1 LAGFLHNLLRRL
13 RPGGRAAAPRRGEVH
28 VAAFGKHPGWDDHV
42 ELGLNT
48 TRLAEV
54 RQSFYVEGIA
64 GNVDSGAWDKLPAES
79 RLAEFDHAMLL
90 QAPGEVI
97 AGRFWSSRDRKGR
110 GRYPMVACAHAAG
123 MSIRWALRTAL
134 PALERL
140 KMRCQEATTAE
151 SVTQAIDAAQQEL
164 LPRAATSG
172 DGQTVLADAP
182 PSAVLP
188 QLLGRPELGENHRGL
203 LAAMYHLERAMTSIE
218 GAAAHLRLPACADSF
233 ADAAEMWVR
242 FLADRVTPAAGRG
255 GAAPILALQPLGQ
268 AWIDLIV
275 GRPRA
280 ADMYCILATPA
291 ALPLT
296 TDIPYNLEPEF
307 VQRAR
312 ASLNGA
318 AGAAATFVRV

>member
-1 LAGFLHNLLRRL
+1 LGGFLHNLWRRL
-13 RPGGRAAAPRRGEVH
+13 SPGGRAAAPRRGEVH

-42 ELGLNT
+42 ELGLDT

-64 GNVDSGAWDKLPAES
+64 GNVDSGAWDKLPADS
-79 RLAEFDHAMLL
+79 RLAEFDHEMLL
-90 QAPGEVI
+90 RAPGEVI

-110 GRYPMVACAHAAG
+110 GRYPMVACAHAAEAP
-123 MSIRWALRTAL
+123 IRWALRTAL
-134 PALERL
+134 PVLERL
-140 KMRCQEATTAE
+140 KTRCQETTTAE
-151 SVTQAIDAAQQEL
+151 AVTEAIDAAQQEL
-164 LPRAATSG
+164 LPRAASS

-203 LAAMYHLERAMTSIE
+203 LAAMYHLERALASAE

-242 FLADRVTPAAGRG
+242 FLADRIPPAAGRG

-268 AWIDLIV
+268 TWIDLIV

-280 ADMYCILATPA
+280 ADLYCILATPA

-307 VQRAR
+307 VQRAK
-312 ASLNGA
+312 ASLNGS
-318 AGAAATFVRV
+318 AATFARV

>member
-1 LAGFLHNLLRRL
+1 MSEETLGGFLHNLFRRL
-13 RPGGRAAAPRRGEVH
+13 SPRGRAAAPRRGEVH

-42 ELGLNT
+42 ELGLDT

-90 QAPGEVI
+90 HAPGEVI

-110 GRYPMVACAHAAG
+110 GRYPMVACAHAAQAP
-123 MSIRWALRTAL
+123 IRWALRTAL
-134 PALERL
+134 PVLERL
-140 KMRCQEATTAE
+140 KMSGQEATTAE
-151 SVTQAIDAAQQEL
+151 AVAEAIDAARQEL
-164 LPRAATSG
+164 RQPGST
-172 DGQTVLADAP
+172 DGQS
-182 PSAVLP
+182 SAVLP

-203 LAAMYHLERAMTSIE
+203 LAAMYHLERAMASAE
-218 GAAAHLRLPACADSF
+218 GASAHLRLPACADSF

-242 FLADRVTPAAGRG
+242 FLADRIPPATGRSG
-255 GAAPILALQPLGQ
+255 GAAPILAIQPLGQ
-268 AWIDLIV
+268 NWIDLIV

-280 ADMYCILATPA
+280 ADLYCILATPA

-312 ASLNGA
+312 ASLNGV
-318 AGAAATFVRV
+318 AATFARV

>member
-13 RPGGRAAAPRRGEVH
+13 SPGGRAASRPRRGEVH

-42 ELGLNT
+42 ELGLDT

-54 RQSFYVEGIA
+54 RQSLYVEGIA

-90 QAPGEVI
+90 HAAGEVI

-110 GRYPMVACAHAAG
+110 GRYPMVACAHAAEAP
-123 MSIRWALRTAL
+123 IRWALRIAL
-134 PALERL
+134 PALERM
-140 KMRCQEATTAE
+140 KTHCQEGTTAE
-151 SVTQAIDAAQQEL
+151 AVTEAIDAARLEL
-164 LPRAATSG
+164 LPRAAST
-172 DGQTVLADAP
+172 DGPTLIADAP

-203 LAAMYHLERAMTSIE
+203 LSAMYHLERAMASAE

-242 FLADRVTPAAGRG
+242 FLADRVAPAATRG
-255 GAAPILALQPLGQ
+255 ASAPPILALQPLGQ
-268 AWIDLIV
+268 TWIDLIV

-280 ADMYCILATPA
+280 ADLYCILATPA

-307 VQRAR
+307 VQRAK

-318 AGAAATFVRV
+318 GNFARV